1 MTQKPDFNKL
11 IEQTC
16 AWNWNVHAEYKD
28 KTMPELTK
36 VMEACRLPYAVCV
49 LNLAGDLNVGMI
61 MRTACIMGA
70 ERIIVFG
77 RRRYDKRSTV
87 GAQNYIPVARIGGLN
102 DDLSYDVEAFD
113 AAMARWN
120 YQPVFIETGGVDIAS
135 MDWKALNPK
144 PCIVFG
150 NEGTGC
156 PDYLM
161 RDYPR
166 VSINQRGVLRS
177 LNVAVAAG
185 IACHEVSNALSNV

>member
-1 MTQKPDFNKL
+1 MTIKPDFNKI

-16 AWNWNVHAEYKD
+16 AWNWNVHDEHKNLSIS
-28 KTMPELTK
+28 ELTG
-36 VMEACRLPYAVCV
+36 VMDASRLPYAVCA

-70 ERIIVFG
+70 ERLIIFG

-87 GAQNYIPVARIGGLN
+87 GAQNYIPVSRIGGLH

-113 AAMARWN
+113 ATMQHWN
-120 YQPVFIETGGVDIAS
+120 YQPVFIETGGTDIDA
-135 MDWKALNPK
+135 MDWKSLNPK
-144 PCIVFG
+144 PCLIFG
-150 NEGTGC
+150 NEGQGC
-156 PDYLM
+156 PEYLM
-161 RDYPR
+161 RDHAR

-185 IACHEVSNALSNV
+185 IACHSISNALRS